1 MSLDN
6 KETLQKKKK
15 PTKQK
20 ERQVANIEILTKI
33 IPIIATCIVL
43 VEKKFL
49 LNKRSTNCKETNRKT
64 YIMTFDFT
72 SNMLF
77 FFFWMN

>member
-6 KETLQKKKK
+6 KETLPIKKS
-15 PTKQK
+15 TKQK
-20 ERQVANIEILTKI
+20 ETQVANIEILTKI
-33 IPIIATCIVL
+33 ILILATCIVL
-43 VEKKFL
+43 VEKKSF
-49 LNKRSTNCKETNRKT
+49 LNKRSTNRKETNRKT
-64 YIMTFDFT
+64 YIIAFDFT